1 MAALLAAAFLA
12 FVPLVWAPAARAV
25 APPPMDPSFLPAPG
39 PAAPPFR
46 TERFTECAVAAESET
61 RRVPDRP
68 DLQAAWAITRGAG
81 QTVAV
86 IDTGVAR
93 HRLLPRLVPGGD
105 FVSTGDGTEDCDG
118 HGTIVAGIIGAAPD
132 EESGFSGIAPE
143 ATILGIRQSSSRF
156 RDAGGGDGVGDVD
169 TLAAAVRLAAD
180 RGATVINVSS
190 VACVAVDDVLD
201 DRALGAALAYAVDVK
216 NAVVVAAAGNVGGH
230 GSCPKQNTMSGPQ
243 PDWEHVDVVASP
255 CWYDEYVLTVGSA
268 RADGTASEFSL
279 GGPWVDVA
287 APAEDVVSLSP
298 AGEGVVDQAPDSAE
312 NRSISGT
319 SYAAPMVAGVVALLR
334 SAMPYLTAKQ
344 VMKRIEDT
352 ALTPGAGWNPILGR
366 GIVDVMGALD
376 DVRPASARPATPAPA
391 SVDERRTAES
401 TRPALVGSALC
412 IAVAAVL
419 ISVPRLR
426 RRRDPVPL
434 SRGAGDAQ
442 GGPPR

>member
-1 MAALLAAAFLA
+1 MTRVAALLAAATLTP
-12 FVPLVWAPAARAV
+12 VQLVCAPTARAV
-25 APPPMDPSFLPAPG
+25 APPPVDQSFLPAPG
-39 PAAPPFR
+39 PAAPPFP
-46 TERFTECAVAAESET
+46 TERSKECAVAVDSAT

-68 DLQAAWAITRGAG
+68 DLQAAWAVTRGAG
-81 QTVAV
+81 QTVAI

-105 FVSTGDGTEDCDG
+105 FVASGDGTEDCDG
-118 HGTIVAGIIGAAPD
+118 HGTIVAGIVGAALD
-132 EESGFSGIAPE
+132 EKSGFSGIAPD

-156 RDAGGGDGVGDVD
+156 RDVEGGDGVGDVD

-190 VACVAVDDVLD
+190 VACVAADDVLD

-230 GSCPKQNTMSGPQ
+230 GSCPKQNVTSGSQ

-255 CWYDEYVLTVGSA
+255 CWYDDYVLTVGSA

-287 APAEDVVSLSP
+287 APAEGVVSLSP

-312 NRSISGT
+312 PQSISGT

-334 SAMPYLTAKQ
+334 SAMPYLTARQ

-352 ALTPGAGWNPILGR
+352 ALTPGAGWNPVLGR
-366 GIVDVMGALD
+366 GIVDVVGALD
-376 DVRPASARPATPAPA
+376 NVGLTAARHSAPA
-391 SVDERRTAES
+391 RALTGERSPVGS
-401 TRPALVGSALC
+401 TRPALVASALG
-412 IAVAAVL
+412 IALAVVL

-426 RRRDPVPL
+426 RRRDSVSL
-434 SRGAGDAQ
+434 D
-442 GGPPR
+442 